1 MMLSSSYRKCLQ
13 KFAKKISTKEDDVD
27 TVLNFS
33 EIVKHTSSTQET
45 RGHADKQKRK
55 PLTATFN
62 KNR

>member
-1 MMLSSSYRKCLQ
+1 MMLSSYRKCLQ

-27 TVLNFS
+27 TVLNLS
-33 EIVKHTSSTQET
+33 EAVKHTSSTQET
-45 RGHADKQKRK
+45 VADKQKRK